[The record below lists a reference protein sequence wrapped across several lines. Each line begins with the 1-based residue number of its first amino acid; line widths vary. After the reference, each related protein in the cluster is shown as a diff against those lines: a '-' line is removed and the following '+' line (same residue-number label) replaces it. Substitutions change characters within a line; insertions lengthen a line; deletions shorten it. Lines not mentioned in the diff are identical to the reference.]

1 MRLTSCLAAFLVFA
15 GLLEAHDIITTPITF
30 DREIARILYS
40 RCASCHHDGGSA
52 FSLMTYS
59 QARPWAVAIKE
70 EVLTRRMPPW
80 GAVKGFGDFRDEQA
94 LTPEQLELITS
105 WVEGGVP
112 EGIEKDLPAV
122 PKWDHAHAAQVPQ
135 IGMISGPYTLKHDVK
150 LGGLLP
156 MSVPPNASLRI
167 SASLPDG
174 RIEPLLWLQNY
185 KPQFGHSFFFRTPLA
200 LPAGTVINGVP
211 ATAKIAMLP
220 PTSPTIGPRVAP
232 SAVPATQS
240 H

>member
-1 MRLTSCLAAFLVFA
+1 MLLTSRLGPLLVLAAS
-15 GLLEAHDIITTPITF
+15 LEAHDIITTPITF
-30 DREIARILYS
+30 DREISRILYS

-112 EGIEKDLPAV
+112 EGIEKDLPPV
-122 PKWDHAHAAQVPQ
+122 PKWDHAHAAPAAQ
-135 IGMISGPYTLKHDVK
+135 IGVVSGPYTLKHDLK

-156 MSVPPNASLRI
+156 ISMPPNASLRI
-167 SASLPDG
+167 TASFPDG

-185 KPQFGHSFFFRTPLA
+185 KPQFGHPFFFRTPLA

-211 ATAKIAMLP
+211 AAAKIALLP
-220 PTSPTIGPRVAP
+220 PSAPPVAP
-232 SAVPATQS
+232 TVTAKGR
-240 H
+240 